1 VLDIS
6 RIQLQ
11 RIEHVGFLLGVGPMH
26 AATTI
31 PRVGQIDVVD
41 AILEI
46 EPSQKIGWESTT
58 RR

>member
-1 VLDIS
+1 
-6 RIQLQ
+6 
-11 RIEHVGFLLGVGPMH
+11 MH